1 MLRTWLKHRAAHVAA
16 RKWVVAAGLLAT
28 AALAGAGLAGCAPT
42 YEQQRPPMDQLDPRD
57 SGLQSKDVL
66 QASDKLAMDL
76 LALPEL
82 NDSRTQWT
90 IVFDHVDDNTNSRM
104 FAGNFDVF
112 LQRLRNNLARQGRGR
127 IRIIANR
134 DTFYKLRDRELERGP
149 ADEFG
154 QGSPGQG
161 TGAPAARDPD
171 FALRGV
177 AMDLP
182 NRGTVYYNLQFQLV
196 NLRTREEVWTNQY
209 EVRTSR

>member
-1 MLRTWLKHRAAHVAA
+1 MPSTSPKYRAARERVAA
-16 RKWVVAAGLLAT
+16 TGLLAT
-28 AALAGAGLAGCAPT
+28 VALGVFSLAGCAPT
-42 YEQQRPPMDQLDPRD
+42 YEQQRPPVDQLDSRD

-76 LALPEL
+76 LSLPEL
-82 NDSRTQWT
+82 EDGRTQWT
-90 IVFDHVDDNTNSRM
+90 IVFDHVQDNTNSGQ
-104 FAGNFDVF
+104 FGGNFDVF
-112 LQRLRNNLARQGRGR
+112 LSRLRNNLATKGRGR
-127 IRIIANR
+127 ISIIANR
-134 DTFYKLRDRELERGP
+134 ETFHSLRDKELERGGS

-154 QGSPGQG
+154 QGSPGQVG
-161 TGAPAARDPD
+161 SPASPRDPD

-196 NLRTREEVWTNQY
+196 DLRTREEVWTNQY

>member
-1 MLRTWLKHRAAHVAA
+1 MLRPSLKLGAA
-16 RKWVVAAGLLAT
+16 RKWVLAAGLLASAT
-28 AALAGAGLAGCAPT
+28 VGGAGLAGCAPS
-42 YEQQRPPMDQLDPRD
+42 YEDQRPPMDRLDPRD
-57 SGLQSKDVL
+57 RGLQSKDVL
-66 QASDKLAMDL
+66 QASDQLAMDL

-90 IVFDHVDDNTNSRM
+90 IVFDHVEDNTNSRM
-104 FAGNFDVF
+104 FSGNFDVF

-127 IRIIANR
+127 IRVISNR
-134 DTFYKLRDRELERGP
+134 STFYDLRGRELESER
-149 ADEFG
+149 DDDFG
-154 QGSPGQG
+154 QGEPGG
-161 TGAPAARDPD
+161 RRAPEARDPD

-196 NLRTREEVWTNQY
+196 NLRTREEVWTDQY

>member
-1 MLRTWLKHRAAHVAA
+1 MFRTLRKNPIASRP
-16 RKWVVAAGLLAT
+16 VVAAGLLAV
-28 AALAGAGLAGCAPT
+28 AALGAFALAGCAPT
-42 YEQQRPPMDQLDPRD
+42 YEQQRPPVDQLDSRD
-57 SGLQSKDVL
+57 AGLQSKDVL
-66 QASDKLAMDL
+66 QASDRLAADL
-76 LALPEL
+76 LALPQLE
-82 NDSRTQWT
+82 DSQTQWT
-90 IVFDHVDDNTNSRM
+90 IVFDHVEDTTHSGM

-112 LQRLRNNLARQGRGR
+112 LQRLRNNLANHGRGR

-134 DTFYKLRDRELERGP
+134 DTFYKLRDKELERGP

-161 TGAPAARDPD
+161 GGTAAPLAPRDPD